1 MIEKFKKIFY
11 ILSKEERKKIFLLL
25 FMVIIMA
32 FLEMIGVVSVM
43 PFISVLVNPELIE
56 TNYFL
61 NTIFITSNSFGIETH
76 KQFLYFLGVCC
87 FFLLVAS
94 IAFKALTI
102 YVQTKF
108 NADSQYNTARRIM
121 EGYLSQPYAWFLN
134 RNSAELGKNILAE
147 VHTVIARGLISLINF
162 FTQIFTSTV
171 LIVLLIF
178 IDYKLTIFGC
188 LLVGGFY
195 ILTYFIFGK
204 FTKKLGKE
212 RFNATTLCFTIMN
225 ESFSSIKE
233 LKVGGLE
240 KVSLETFSKPSKNLV
255 KISTLIDFIGR
266 LPRLV
271 IEIITFGGLILMVLF
286 LMTKQGSLVSA
297 LPVITV
303 FVLVA
308 YRLIPALQTIYQ
320 SISQVNYTGPS
331 IDNMYNEIK
340 NLNSPKNINNT
351 NLISLKDN
359 ISLKHIS
366 YEYPNAS
373 KTSLTDINMT
383 IPAGSIVGII
393 GTTGSGKTT
402 VADVI
407 LGLLEVTNGQLQID
421 GKKIDQ
427 NNIRSWQRNIGYVPQ
442 QIYLSDKS
450 ISNNITFGKNTN
462 DVKQTDIE
470 EASKIANLHDF
481 VINELPLK
489 YDTIVGER
497 GVRLSGGQRQRIGI
511 ARALY
516 RKPELL
522 ILDEATS
529 ALDNVTEQLVMNEI
543 FNLKK
548 KMTVIIIAHR
558 LSTIKKCDIIFE
570 LENGKIKNQGT
581 FENLVK
587 TNI

>member
-233 LKVGGLE
+233 LKVSGLE